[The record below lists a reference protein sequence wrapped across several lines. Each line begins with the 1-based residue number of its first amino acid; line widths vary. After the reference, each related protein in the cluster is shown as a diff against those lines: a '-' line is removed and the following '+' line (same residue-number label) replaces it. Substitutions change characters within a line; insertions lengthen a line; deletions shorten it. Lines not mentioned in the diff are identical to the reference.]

1 MKPMMQLSHL
11 VVCMLNSSWSKKR
24 VEATELPKHRNTSV
38 ARQNSGHRLSPH
50 FPLHG
55 MYPAQ
60 QTYLDMSLYR
70 ALLRSMYD
78 THGPHQSARQQ
89 YGKSAWMVLV
99 RSECQRLR

>member
-60 QTYLDMSLYR
+60 QTYLQDRGAGEWIQGGLTQCSYLTIASR
-70 ALLRSMYD
+70 R
-78 THGPHQSARQQ
+78 
-89 YGKSAWMVLV
+89 K
-99 RSECQRLR
+99 